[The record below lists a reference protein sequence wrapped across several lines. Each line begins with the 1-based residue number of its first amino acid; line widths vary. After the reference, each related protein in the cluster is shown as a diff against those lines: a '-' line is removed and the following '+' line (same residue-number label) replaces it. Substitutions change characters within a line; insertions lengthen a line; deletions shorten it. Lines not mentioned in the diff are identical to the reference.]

1 MKANVFKIIPVA
13 LFLFVTSN
21 MFASTETEASIY
33 HNVRTYDNVVS
44 TSYFKK
50 SGKNE
55 NMIPFKKKVK
65 TLDEHGVCTSKITYV
80 FDMNS
85 KSWQLSDKMEYT
97 YVDGKLVSIQYSD
110 WNKSKN
116 TWDTPQV
123 TSYAHTDNNILSMN

>member
-1 MKANVFKIIPVA
+1 MKANVFKIIPVT

-21 MFASTETEASIY
+21 IFASTKTETSLY

-65 TLDEHGVCTSKITYV
+65 TLNEQGVCTSKTTYV

-85 KSWQLSDKMEYT
+85 KSWQLSDKMDYT
-97 YVDGKLVSIQYSD
+97 YVDGQLVSIEYSD
-110 WNKSKN
+110 WNKTKN
-116 TWDTPQV
+116 EWNKPQV
-123 TSYAHTDNNILSMN
+123 TTYTYADDNILSMN